1 MGPHM
6 FPLSSIKDEKLW
18 AALVHGS
25 VSLLCQCHLTRR
37 KNKISFV
44 LFHLLC
50 LFQTF
55 STLLSL
61 FEVTYNCKFLL
72 YKVQCALFFL
82 LMPNFVILFSFLSFF
97 FFFTVEFSLSLF
109 QRRIPI
115 VSQLPWACVGWL
127 AINSKIGLIWYCT
140 PVQKLPFLGFVK

>member
-1 MGPHM
+1 M
-6 FPLSSIKDEKLW
+6 
-18 AALVHGS
+18 VHGS

-72 YKVQCALFFL
+72 YKVQCALFFCSCL
-82 LMPNFVILFSFLSFF
+82 ILLFSFLFFLF

-127 AINSKIGLIWYCT
+127 AINSEIGLIWYCT